1 MFTKLEQRSWIK
13 IEVGRGGSTQECFQ
27 RLHEAYGS
35 ALVRQGCC
43 SGQPHVENS
52 TVQLLASLLDADHQW
67 TVHEL
72 AVEVWVCHKTVL
84 HILHNILGYCKLAV
98 HWIPHEIS
106 EVQQWH
112 YYAVAQV
119 LLDWYQREGYD
130 FLRRIC
136 HYGQNLGSL
145 MWTKLEMPIKWM
157 ELSRFSSSKESV
169 PYTMCCEGDVHCG
182 VWHWRGNT
190 APCCTSNA
198 DGKCCLLL
206 HVPAA
211 PPSSSAQEKMMTIG
225 STELHHSS
233 WQCKE
238 SHCCCHG
245 PLVPLVMGDSGTS
258 TLLTWYDYIQH
269 LVIQNT
275 IILHDNA
282 RSHTAA
288 VTDLLCCW

>member
-1 MFTKLEQRSWIK
+1 MFTKLKQHLWIR
-13 IEVGRGGSTQECFQ
+13 IEVTRGHNTQECFQ

-157 ELSRFSSSKESV
+157 EASRFFFSKENM
-169 PYTMCCEGDVHCG
+169 PHT
-182 VWHWRGNT
+182 RGLQ
-190 APCCTSNA
+190 P
-198 DGKCCLLL
+198 
-206 HVPAA
+206 
-211 PPSSSAQEKMMTIG
+211 
-225 STELHHSS
+225 
-233 WQCKE
+233 
-238 SHCCCHG
+238 
-245 PLVPLVMGDSGTS
+245 
-258 TLLTWYDYIQH
+258 
-269 LVIQNT
+269 
-275 IILHDNA
+275 
-282 RSHTAA
+282 
-288 VTDLLCCW
+288 TDLRRVLCSPGRLFHKIQCIMNTEASVTIQYMTTGKIS